1 MRVLLVY
8 LFEKSFDCLVTY
20 FLTND
25 KLVLPDLLVG
35 VVVVIVFREVDSH
48 ASQQL
53 GGEGAN
59 FLIEF

>member
-8 LFEKSFDCLVTY
+8 LFEKGFDCLVTY

-25 KLVLPDLLVG
+25 KLVLSYFLIG